1 MRTMRNNAN
10 QIASM
15 VSCTIAAAAITVM
28 PPGTSDAARTKP
40 ASSKAK
46 EIIVAAPAEPRTT
59 SEKDFG
65 PSGQWSWAGKDTHI
79 LRGVHAIR
87 AMDLIRIKTSRSN
100 PLLVEDVAS
109 EDRKSVV

>member
-1 MRTMRNNAN
+1 MRTMRNKAK
-10 QIASM
+10 QIAAM

-46 EIIVAAPAEPRTT
+46 EIIADPPAEPRTT

-65 PSGQWSWAGKDTHI
+65 PSGQWSRAGKDTNI
-79 LRGVHAIR
+79 QPGVTVLRDMDYIR
-87 AMDLIRIKTSRSN
+87 LKTHRSN
-100 PLLVEDVAS
+100 KQE
-109 EDRKSVV
+109 EG